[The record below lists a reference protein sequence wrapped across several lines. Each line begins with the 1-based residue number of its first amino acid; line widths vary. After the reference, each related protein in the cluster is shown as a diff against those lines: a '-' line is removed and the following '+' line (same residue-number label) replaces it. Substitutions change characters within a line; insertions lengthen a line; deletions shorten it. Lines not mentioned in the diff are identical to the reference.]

1 MNDAARGAW
10 LVEQQAQQPVRA
22 GVEADRTSA
31 EGEKMATMNDG
42 TRPRSSE
49 ERKEEERLNPGSE
62 PNRVAQPQPRRRP
75 QHNEAALPGSQNAD
89 LKGLR
94 SRRGRK
100 PTST

>member
-1 MNDAARGAW
+1 MVKMMHDNAR
-10 LVEQQAQQPVRA
+10 P
-22 GVEADRTSA
+22 
-31 EGEKMATMNDG
+31 K
-42 TRPRSSE
+42 SSE

-62 PNRVAQPQPRRRP
+62 PNRVAQPQPRRGLR
-75 QHNEAALPGSQNAD
+75 HNEAALPGSQNED